1 MYRESLTRVL
11 EAWMNILTDTENVPK
26 EVVQPIVTNIFNH
39 YLQAHLSP
47 PEGFRLPVRTLLF
60 STKFFCY
67 LYIYNCKPLVVF
79 RLQMERTMMMMKR
92 RQIQTSSV
100 TSFKPLG
107 SLAVSFFRT
116 PFLSSRNSSVSNAK
130 LFKNSWSS

>member
-60 STKFFCY
+60 FNEFFFV
-67 LYIYNCKPLVVF
+67 IF
-79 RLQMERTMMMMKR
+79 H
-92 RQIQTSSV
+92 I
-100 TSFKPLG
+100 
-107 SLAVSFFRT
+107 
-116 PFLSSRNSSVSNAK
+116 
-130 LFKNSWSS
+130 